1 MAPTQYEHVQ
11 RTAPHPD
18 IHSAKDGRIS
28 LEISEW
34 ENVWSTMSPEI
45 TIIPCTRMPTK
56 KETKEG
62 LIQELSDR
70 WVLSVP
76 KALGDK
82 LLEQEEKRQTG
93 STIALRSIII
103 RKM

>member
-28 LEISEW
+28 LEISLIEL
-34 ENVWSTMSPEI
+34 WSPRSPEI
-45 TIIPCTRMPTK
+45 TITPCMKMPTK
-56 KETKEG
+56 KETKGG

-76 KALGDK
+76 KALGYK
-82 LLEQEEKRQTG
+82 VLEQEEKVQTG
-93 STIALRSIII
+93 TMTALCSIII
-103 RKM
+103 ENL